1 MRSIA
6 RCLIGTIAIFAAVP
20 ASADSRG
27 LSVLD
32 GYVGSARHALAVEA
46 SRVINVDSE
55 SSVEVGQTNVRPRGR
70 KSPAKAFFLS
80 LLVPGLG
87 EFYAGNALR
96 GAVFLGIEAA
106 SWTAWNVYNKK
117 GDDAR
122 ADFIAFQAEHWSF
135 ERYDTYRRAV
145 WQDLASR
152 SNVFDP
158 SRPLT
163 QRQQDSLTVLIGTHH
178 YDDCC
183 GQSMPKTDDQYEMI
197 GKYYR
202 FSYGWDDVT
211 VWDNPDRLLR
221 DEIVFS
227 AGSGEIWGT
236 NIDAWLSYRGG
247 ELVRAEIN
255 DSTGVRQV
263 RYLDQVRSAN
273 RELYT
278 RMRKDAN
285 DYHNTAKTFTT
296 VILFNHIVSAI
307 HAARITSTLN
317 KTGVYEPPRTSM
329 RMELYDTGYDVVP
342 MMVMR
347 RRF

>member
-1 MRSIA
+1 MRGVVY
-6 RCLIGTIAIFAAVP
+6 CLIGAVAVLSP
-20 ASADSRG
+20 LSAVADSRG
-27 LSVLD
+27 PSVLD

-46 SRVINVDSE
+46 GRNSTDV
-55 SSVEVGQTNVRPRGR
+55 VETPDDLGQSTVRPSSR
-70 KSPAKAFFLS
+70 KSPAKAFILS

-87 EFYAGNALR
+87 EFYAGNMLR
-96 GAVFLGIEAA
+96 GAVFFGIEAA
-106 SWTAWNVYNKK
+106 SWTAWNVYTKK

-122 ADFIAFQAEHWSF
+122 ADFIAFQTEHWNF

-145 WQDLASR
+145 WQDLAAR

-158 SRPLT
+158 SRPLA

-183 GQSMPKTDDQYEMI
+183 GQATPKTDDQYEMI

-211 VWDNPDRLLR
+211 VWDNPDKELR
-221 DEIVFS
+221 DEVVFS
-227 AGSGEIWGT
+227 AGSGETWGT
-236 NIDAWLSYRGG
+236 NLDAWLSYRGG

-263 RYLDQVRSAN
+263 RYLEQVHSAN
-273 RELYT
+273 RETYT

-285 DYHNTAKTFTT
+285 DYHSTAKTFTT

-307 HAARITSTLN
+307 HAARITSKLN
-317 KTGVYEPPRTSM
+317 ETGVYEPPRTSM
-329 RMELYDTGYDVVP
+329 RMELYDTGSDYVP
-342 MMVMR
+342 MMVLR
-347 RRF
+347 